1 MSELSGRVPPQ
12 SLDVEQQV
20 IAEMLCDANGVT
32 SVISIITASDFYK
45 PAHSKIFSA
54 ITKLFERSEPVDTIT
69 VTEQLRLDGY
79 LDDIGGPL
87 YIADISMKA
96 TSSANAEYHAKI
108 ILEKSILRQMITTG
122 TEMVSRAFGEQDD
135 ALELLGEFEDKILK
149 VAGVIKKDMPRSLSE
164 LTNPVIDSID
174 KMRSGEKKTFG
185 ISSGFKKFDEYT
197 GGFEPANLYIIAA
210 RPSIGKTALA
220 LSMMLNIKEPSM
232 LFSLEM
238 DNEAITLRLLSQ
250 ESRISFY
257 RLRNGYVHTNDDG
270 ISIAQAHQKLDNKK
284 IFIDDSGST
293 TIYDIKT
300 KTKRMIQD
308 EGIKIIFID
317 YLQLMSAP
325 KTDRIQNR
333 DQEIGY
339 LTKSLKQIAKD
350 FHIPVVLLSQLSRG
364 VESRSDK
371 RPVLSDLRES
381 GNIEQD
387 ADVVIFPHRDKM
399 DSNVMP
405 ELIIGKNRNGQT
417 GAFDVTFIGDIMRFQ
432 DYEAPSLNDKW

>member
-1 MSELSGRVPPQ
+1 MSEQSGRVPPQ
-12 SLDVEQQV
+12 ALEIEKQV
-20 IAEMLCDANGVT
+20 LGEMLCDANGVMN
-32 SVISIITASDFYK
+32 VLSIISANDFYK
-45 PAHSKIFSA
+45 PAHNKIFSA
-54 ITKLFERSEPVDTIT
+54 IVKLFERSEPADSIT
-69 VTEQLRLDGY
+69 VVEQLRSDGHLDE
-79 LDDIGGPL
+79 IGGPL
-87 YIADISMKA
+87 YIADLSMMA

-108 ILEKSILRQMITTG
+108 ILEKSILRQMIATG
-122 TEMVSRAFGEQDD
+122 NEMVSKAFGEQDD
-135 ALELLGEFEDKILK
+135 ALELLGKAEDDILK
-149 VAGVIKKDMPRSLSE
+149 ISGITRKDLPKGISE
-164 LTNPVIDSID
+164 LTNTVVDDIER
-174 KMRSGEKKTFG
+174 MRSGEKKSFG
-185 ISSGFKKFDEYT
+185 ISSGFKKLDEYT

-220 LSMMLNIKEPSM
+220 LSMMLNIKEPSA

-238 DNEAITLRLLSQ
+238 GNEAITLRLLSQ
-250 ESRISFY
+250 ESKISFY
-257 RLRNGYVHTNDDG
+257 RLRNGYVHTDSDG
-270 ISIAQAHQKLDNKK
+270 IDLARAHQRLDSKK
-284 IFIDDSGST
+284 IFIDESSSA

-308 EGIKIIFID
+308 ADIKIIFID

-325 KTDRIQNR
+325 KSDRIQNR

-339 LTKSLKQIAKD
+339 ITKSLKQLSKD
-350 FHIPVVLLSQLSRG
+350 LHIPVVLLSQLSRG

-399 DSNVMP
+399 DENVRP
-405 ELIIGKNRNGQT
+405 EMIIGKNRNGQT

-432 DYEAPSLNDKW
+432 DYEAPSFNDKW